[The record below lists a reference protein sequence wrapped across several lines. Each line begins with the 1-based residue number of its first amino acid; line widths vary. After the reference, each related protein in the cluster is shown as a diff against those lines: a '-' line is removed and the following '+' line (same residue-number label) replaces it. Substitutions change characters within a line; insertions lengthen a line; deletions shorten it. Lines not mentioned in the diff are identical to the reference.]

1 MKYLLALALLCTLQ
15 VAKAQHVID
24 QEVNYFIVKENL
36 LKNDKLAVIA
46 TDSLENPLEN
56 INGVFNFSVNGFRQ
70 ELNFHDGVAVC
81 PLQIEKST
89 FVFVKHLNE
98 NGSHS
103 KLYFV
108 YKSDNNLKPFAV
120 SGYLLIAIPL
130 LLILIGYLFR
140 KLIGLMIFILLVLF
154 YFYYSKGLSIP
165 TFFESAIDGIKSLF

>member
-15 VAKAQHVID
+15 VVKAQHIIN

-36 LKNDKLAVIA
+36 LKNDKLAIIA
-46 TDSLENPLEN
+46 TDSLENPKEN
-56 INGVFNFSVNGFRQ
+56 INGVFNFSINGFRQ
-70 ELNFHDGVAVC
+70 ELNFHDGVAIC

-108 YKSDNNLKPFAV
+108 YKSDNNLKPIAV
-120 SGYLLIAIPL
+120 SGYLLIAIPFL
-130 LLILIGYLFR
+130 LVLIGYLFR

-165 TFFESAIDGIKSLF
+165 TFFESTIDGIKSLF